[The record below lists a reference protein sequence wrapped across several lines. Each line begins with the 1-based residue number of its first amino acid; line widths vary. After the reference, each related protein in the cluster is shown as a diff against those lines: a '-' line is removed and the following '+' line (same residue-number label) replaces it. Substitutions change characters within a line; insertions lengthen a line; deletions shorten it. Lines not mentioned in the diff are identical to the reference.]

1 MASAAENVNFLDLA
15 CLLKIEKDTTL
26 ERFGSTINA
35 SVFDAA
41 NITGSLKQKG
51 LIDFTA
57 YYPGP
62 NSIVV
67 TDAGKQLNADAEA
80 KAAESLDALDEEI
93 LKQMSGG
100 KRFPTELQSTLNV
113 RSKDLAFRLYK
124 LYKQGFLGYELK
136 NGNVELMLT
145 EQGFL
150 RSRPVQAVQPP
161 KPQQAQQPQQA
172 TQPQANIAR
181 PPEAQA
187 ETQQNGGMQETSQAA
202 QTIKLHGKPRR
213 KLFIVVA
220 VAIAILVAIYYLYVY
235 MPGALPAI

>member
-1 MASAAENVNFLDLA
+1 MASSPDSINFLDLA

-67 TDAGKQLNADAEA
+67 TDAGKQLNVDAEA

-93 LKQMSGG
+93 LKHMSGG

-124 LYKQGFLGYELK
+124 LYKQGFLSYELK
-136 NGNVELMLT
+136 NGNVELTLT

-150 RSRPVQAVQPP
+150 KTRPVQVVQPP

-172 TQPQANIAR
+172 ALPQANVAAPQEAR
-181 PPEAQA
+181 A
-187 ETQQNGGMQETSQAA
+187 EVQQNSDTQETAQSA
-202 QTIKLHGKPRR
+202 QTIKLHGRPHR
-213 KLFIVVA
+213 KLLIGVA
-220 VAIAILVAIYYLYVY
+220 VVIAILAVIYYLYAY
-235 MPGALPAI
+235 MPGVLPAI